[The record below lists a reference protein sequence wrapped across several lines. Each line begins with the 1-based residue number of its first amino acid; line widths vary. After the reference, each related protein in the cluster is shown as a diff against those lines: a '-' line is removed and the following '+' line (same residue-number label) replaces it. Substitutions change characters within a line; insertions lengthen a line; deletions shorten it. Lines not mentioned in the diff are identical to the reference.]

1 MMLIQF
7 IKFGI
12 AGLAA
17 TLIHVLVVFILVEMA
32 GWNPVLATFPAFL
45 FALAGSYLIN
55 HRWTFAAMGEHGRH
69 FPRYAVIAM
78 MGLGLNLLLMAL
90 AVNVLHLGYAWG
102 LALVLMVVPLAGFLL
117 QRNWSF
123 TPGDAEAR

>member
-1 MMLIQF
+1 
-7 IKFGI
+7 
-12 AGLAA
+12 
-17 TLIHVLVVFILVEMA
+17 
-32 GWNPVLATFPAFL
+32 
-45 FALAGSYLIN
+45 
-55 HRWTFAAMGEHGRH
+55 MGEHGRH